1 MNTPSL
7 TSHVVVVDIT
17 PDTGRMV
24 IVTLS
29 GGSLSTTEV
38 HRFEHHSDR
47 HSTHSVNHLVTEIIA
62 GLRIVNLELSSA
74 KATVSI
80 SACGGDYVCLT
91 PQRDI
96 VSAREGDLQPT
107 GLLHPHW
114 SAART
119 HGNGVSPP
127 CAPEQQPGGPLAYR
141 RRPFHP

>member
-17 PDTGRMV
+17 PDAGRMV

-62 GLRIVNLELSSA
+62 GLRIVNLELRA
-74 KATVSI
+74 
-80 SACGGDYVCLT
+80 
-91 PQRDI
+91 
-96 VSAREGDLQPT
+96 
-107 GLLHPHW
+107 
-114 SAART
+114 
-119 HGNGVSPP
+119 
-127 CAPEQQPGGPLAYR
+127 
-141 RRPFHP
+141 RRPPSLSVLAVAITCASPRSVTSFLPAHIQLNPGR

>member
-17 PDTGRMV
+17 PDAGRMV

-91 PQRDI
+91 PQPDI
-96 VSAREGDLQPT
+96 VSASTYP
-107 GLLHPHW
+107 
-114 SAART
+114 A
-119 HGNGVSPP
+119 
-127 CAPEQQPGGPLAYR
+127 
-141 RRPFHP
+141 